1 MGGSQGGKACG
12 GGEGRWWWGALV
24 HSASAPGVHGRP
36 RLPLKWEV
44 SRVSASVCVRPPAR
58 APASRVRACRCH
70 RGCSPAVTPL
80 LSACTHAPLP
90 ACPSPRLPLSLP
102 LLLRVP
108 LTRQPWPQEE
118 AAGRRL
124 LPPVHCCR
132 VLLGTQ
138 VLLGIGLCR
147 CLIPPGIP
155 GGAGWTAQ
163 TTDSRG
169 LFLPK
174 VSAECSAG
182 VQGWGGGVAGAGLGA
197 RAHPC
202 WVLCLQGQLL
212 CLLPGGNGWGWGGTQ
227 DRTSGQLKGTGNS
240 DLPVLGTGASILPEE
255 EGEGS
260 HRARRQARWHRNHP
274 CSMWGASRGPWAT
287 CMPSSAQTALGSGC
301 HVKGTQRM
309 SVG

>member
-1 MGGSQGGKACG
+1 MVPKGKGRGDRARGCCVGGSQGGKACG

-182 VQGWGGGVAGAGLGA
+182 VQGWGGGRCGSWAWGPSPSLLGSVPAGTAAMPPTWGQWLGLG
-197 RAHPC
+197 R
-202 WVLCLQGQLL
+202 
-212 CLLPGGNGWGWGGTQ
+212 
-227 DRTSGQLKGTGNS
+227 DSGP
-240 DLPVLGTGASILPEE
+240 DIWAA
-255 EGEGS
+255 EG
-260 HRARRQARWHRNHP
+260 HRE
-274 CSMWGASRGPWAT
+274 
-287 CMPSSAQTALGSGC
+287 L
-301 HVKGTQRM
+301 
-309 SVG
+309 

>member
-1 MGGSQGGKACG
+1 M
-12 GGEGRWWWGALV
+12 
-24 HSASAPGVHGRP
+24 
-36 RLPLKWEV
+36 
-44 SRVSASVCVRPPAR
+44 SASVCVRPPAR

-70 RGCSPAVTPL
+70 RGCSPTVTPL

-102 LLLRVP
+102 LLLRLP

-118 AAGRRL
+118 AASRRL

-163 TTDSRG
+163 ATDSRG

-182 VQGWGGGVAGAGLGA
+182 VQGWVGGALRELGLGPEPILAGFCACRDSCYASYLGAMAGAGAGL
-197 RAHPC
+197 
-202 WVLCLQGQLL
+202 
-212 CLLPGGNGWGWGGTQ
+212 
-227 DRTSGQLKGTGNS
+227 RTG
-240 DLPVLGTGASILPEE
+240 
-255 EGEGS
+255 
-260 HRARRQARWHRNHP
+260 H
-274 CSMWGASRGPWAT
+274 
-287 CMPSSAQTALGSGC
+287 LGS
-301 HVKGTQRM
+301 
-309 SVG
+309 